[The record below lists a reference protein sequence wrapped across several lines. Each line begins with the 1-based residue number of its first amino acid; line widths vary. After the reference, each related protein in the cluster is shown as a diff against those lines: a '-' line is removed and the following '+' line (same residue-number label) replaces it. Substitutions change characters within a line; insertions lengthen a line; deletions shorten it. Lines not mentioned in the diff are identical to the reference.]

1 MNPEILI
8 LFGFIGTIIIFSP
21 FLIIRIKEKARKLK
35 ERKKEEIKVVKICG
49 GLKKPKPKKPKPT
62 QSTQLKP
69 KKEWEPPK
77 PIIIPARKI
86 KKPKTPK
93 KKIIEIPEI
102 EERDLSEEKIKSKWL
117 PLIQKLEREGELTID
132 GNFHFGSLRGYDIAL
147 KLKKDLKRLGYNI
160 YLEGDEKRCR
170 ITYTRRE

>member
-1 MNPEILI
+1 MNPEISI

-21 FLIIRIKEKARKLK
+21 FLIIRIREKVRKLK
-35 ERKKEEIKVVKICG
+35 ERKKEEIKIIKICG

-62 QSTQLKP
+62 QPTQLKP
-69 KKEWEPPK
+69 EEWEPPK

-93 KKIIEIPEI
+93 KKIEIPEI
-102 EERDLSEEKIKSKWL
+102 EKRDLSKEKIKSKWL
-117 PLIQKLEREGELTID
+117 PLIQKLEREGEITID

-147 KLKKDLKRLGYNI
+147 RLKKDLKRLGYNI
-160 YLEGDEKRCR
+160 CLEGDEKRCR
-170 ITYTRRE
+170 ITFIGRE